1 MADVVLCA
9 SRDNDATIR
18 QLADALAGLGYS
30 LWQDE
35 SPAPDPASFDAVS
48 AEIGAAKAAIVIW
61 SEAAAAS
68 DWVRAEA
75 NVAAGQKKLV
85 QVSADGRPPPIPF
98 DPAQMIS
105 ILTWRGEEDH
115 PGWRGV
121 KAALATLCGP
131 PPAPAAAI
139 PAAAATPPPPPPV
152 VEPAPAPPP
161 PPPPS
166 PEPAPAGKSKAPLV
180 LLLAGLIVI
189 AAAAAYYWFYWR
201 TPAPAPVAA
210 GNSVAAPPAAPP
222 QFPSGFTPPAGA
234 EADTPPPPPA
244 AGRFDRQAVVQDPA
258 GYAIVRSA
266 PTELGLTVGRVN
278 AGETVSTYA
287 QSGDYW
293 QVRTA
298 SGQTGYVEAASLR
311 LREAAAAPMPAAPGQ
326 AALAAPRAATPR
338 PPRSRIVKENS
349 EVMSA
354 FCENAGRGTS
364 QCRAYRQQGGR

>member
-1 MADVVLCA
+1 MADLVLCA

-18 QLADALAGLGYS
+18 QLAAAVGALGYS

-35 SPAPDPASFDAVS
+35 SPAPDPTSFDAVT
-48 AEIGAAKAAIVIW
+48 AQIGAAKAVIVIW

-75 NVAAGQKKLV
+75 NVAAGQKKLI

-105 ILTWRGEEDH
+105 ILTWRGEDDH

-121 KAALATLCGP
+121 KVALATLCGP
-131 PPAPAAAI
+131 PPAPAAPI
-139 PAAAATPPPPPPV
+139 PVA
-152 VEPAPAPPP
+152 APPP
-161 PPPPS
+161 PPPPRPPA
-166 PEPAPAGKSKAPLV
+166 PEPARARSSKAPLI
-180 LLLAGLIVI
+180 LLLLGLIVI

-201 TPAPAPVAA
+201 TPGQAPVAA
-210 GNSVAAPPAAPP
+210 ENAVAAPPAVP
-222 QFPSGFTPPAGA
+222 QFPAGFTPPPGGEA
-234 EADTPPPPPA
+234 ETPPPAPA
-244 AGRFDRQAVVQDPA
+244 DRFDRVAVVQAPA

-266 PTELGLTVGRVN
+266 PTELGLTVARVD

-287 QSGDYW
+287 QSGQYW
-293 QVRTA
+293 RVRTA
-298 SGQTGYVEAASLR
+298 TGQTGYIDSASLR
-311 LREAAAAPMPAAPGQ
+311 LREAAAAAISAVPGQ
-326 AALAAPRAATPR
+326 AGPPPRPAPPR

-354 FCENAGRGTS
+354 FCDNAGRGTP
-364 QCRAYRQQGGR
+364 QCRDYRRQGGR

>member
-1 MADVVLCA
+1 MVDVVLCA
-9 SRDNDATIR
+9 SRENDATIR
-18 QLADALAGLGYS
+18 QLADAVGRLGYS

-48 AEIGAAKAAIVIW
+48 AQIGAAKAVIVIW

-85 QVSADGRPPPIPF
+85 QLSADGRAPPIPF

-105 ILTWRGEEDH
+105 ILTWRGEDDH

-131 PPAPAAAI
+131 PQAPAA
-139 PAAAATPPPPPPV
+139 PV
-152 VEPAPAPPP
+152 PPAPPP
-161 PPPPS
+161 PPPPA
-166 PEPAPAGKSKAPLV
+166 PVVEPAAALPPANPAPAGKSKTPV
-180 LLLAGLIVI
+180 ILLLLGLIVI
-189 AAAAAYYWFYWR
+189 AGAAAGYYWLYWR
-201 TPAPAPVAA
+201 APASPPASAENGIAAETAPAP
-210 GNSVAAPPAAPP
+210 
-222 QFPSGFTPPAGA
+222 QFPAGFTPPPDA
-234 EADTPPPPPA
+234 EAPSA
-244 AGRFDRQAVVQDPA
+244 APSEDRFDREAVVQDPA

-266 PTELGLTVGRVN
+266 PTELGLTVARVN
-278 AGETVSTYA
+278 AGETVSTFA

-293 QVRTA
+293 RVRTA

-311 LREAAAAPMPAAPGQ
+311 LREAAPAPGPMATGPAAPP
-326 AALAAPRAATPR
+326 PRPATPR
-338 PPRSRIVKENS
+338 PVRSRIVKENS
-349 EVMSA
+349 GVMSA
-354 FCENAGRGTS
+354 FCDNAGRGTP

>member
-18 QLADALAGLGYS
+18 QLAAAVGALGYS

-35 SPAPDPASFDAVS
+35 SPAPDPASFDAVT
-48 AEIGAAKAAIVIW
+48 ARIGAAKAVIVIW
-61 SEAAAAS
+61 SEAAAGS

-75 NVAAGQKKLV
+75 NVAAGQKKLI

-105 ILTWRGEEDH
+105 ILTWRGEDDH

-121 KAALATLCGP
+121 KTALATLCGP
-131 PPAPAAAI
+131 PPAPSAPIPVTAPPMAI
-139 PAAAATPPPPPPV
+139 APIPSPPP
-152 VEPAPAPPP
+152 PAPAP
-161 PPPPS
+161 
-166 PEPAPAGKSKAPLV
+166 APAQSSKAPLILV
-180 LLLAGLIVI
+180 LLGLIAI

-201 TPAPAPVAA
+201 APGPVPVAA
-210 GNSVAAPPAAPP
+210 ENAIAAPPAGPP
-222 QFPSGFTPPAGA
+222 QYPSGFIPPPGG
-234 EADTPPPPPA
+234 EAATPPPGPPA
-244 AGRFDRQAVVQDPA
+244 DQFDRQAVVQNPA

-266 PTELGLTVGRVN
+266 PTGLGLTVARVD

-293 QVRTA
+293 RVRTA
-298 SGQTGYVEAASLR
+298 SGQTGYIDSASLR
-311 LREAAAAPMPAAPGQ
+311 LREAAAAAT
-326 AALAAPRAATPR
+326 AATTPPPRPAPLR

-354 FCENAGRGTS
+354 FCDNAGRGTP
-364 QCRAYRQQGGR
+364 QCRDYRRQGGR

>member
-1 MADVVLCA
+1 MAEVVLCA

-18 QLADALAGLGYS
+18 QLAAAVGALGYS

-48 AEIGAAKAAIVIW
+48 AEIGAAKAVIVIW

-85 QVSADGRPPPIPF
+85 QVSADGRLPPIPF

-105 ILTWRGEEDH
+105 ILTWRGEDDH

-139 PAAAATPPPPPPV
+139 PVA
-152 VEPAPAPPP
+152 APPP
-161 PPPPS
+161 PPPP
-166 PEPAPAGKSKAPLV
+166 PPPPAAPDPAPVGSSKAPLI
-180 LLLAGLIVI
+180 LLLLGLIVI

-201 TPAPAPVAA
+201 TPAPAPVAIE
-210 GNSVAAPPAAPP
+210 NTMAAPPAAPP
-222 QFPSGFTPPAGA
+222 QFPAGFTPPAGA
-234 EADTPPPPPA
+234 EPDTAPAPAD
-244 AGRFDRQAVVQDPA
+244 RFDREALVQDPA

-266 PTELGLTVGRVN
+266 PTDLGLTVARVN
-278 AGETVSTYA
+278 AGETVSTFA
-287 QSGDYW
+287 QSGQYW
-293 QVRTA
+293 RVRTA
-298 SGQTGYVEAASLR
+298 SGQTGYVDSASLR
-311 LREAAAAPMPAAPGQ
+311 LRDAAAVVPGQ
-326 AALAAPRAATPR
+326 VTPPPRPAPPR

-354 FCENAGRGTS
+354 FCDDAGRGTP
-364 QCRAYRQQGGR
+364 QCRDYRRQGGR